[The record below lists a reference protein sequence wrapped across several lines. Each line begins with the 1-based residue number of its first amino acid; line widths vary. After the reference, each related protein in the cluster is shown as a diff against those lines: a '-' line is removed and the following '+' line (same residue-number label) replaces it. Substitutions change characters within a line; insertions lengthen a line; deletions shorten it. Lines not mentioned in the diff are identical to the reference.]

1 MTNRLAKVLAF
12 TAVAVAFML
21 CAAGVTAAPVLS
33 DTIWSSRLAVK
44 DGVSDFDN
52 KTFADLF
59 RDAKFQ
65 EVDLPSG
72 QKVTF
77 ELDPKSVNGSDAVID
92 FVMKRDGRESERFS
106 FYFRYKGL
114 YTILYKLTS
123 DRGTVEGPDELLK
136 AMRVFYMPCLLQ

>member
-1 MTNRLAKVLAF
+1 MIKRLHVLSALSALF
-12 TAVAVAFML
+12 LLA
-21 CAAGVTAAPVLS
+21 AAGVFAAPVLS
-33 DTIWSSRLAVK
+33 DTMWSSRLAVK

-52 KTFADLF
+52 RTFADLF

-65 EVDLPSG
+65 EVDLSNG

-77 ELDPKSVNGSDAVID
+77 ELDPKSVNGPDAVID
-92 FVMKRDGRESERFS
+92 FVMKRDGKESERFS

-114 YTILYKLTS
+114 YTVLYKLTS

-136 AMRVFYMPCLLQ
+136 AMRVFYLPCLQ